1 MSVFTANLHA
11 LILAAGCSS
20 RLGRPKQLV
29 EWQGRPILQHA
40 IAAAQTL
47 LADRVSVVLGANA
60 TTISAHLD
68 LSQVTT
74 ILNPDWQSGMS
85 SSIQVGLATLPPS
98 ASAVLLMLCDQPL
111 VTNQQ
116 LQQLISV
123 SEAQPTKII
132 ASAYHNTLGVPAIFP
147 AHYFEY
153 LQKLQGDRGA
163 KALFTQ
169 FTEQVQAVPLPE
181 AALDIDSVADVWRLE
196 GLCS

>member
-1 MSVFTANLHA
+1 MHA
-11 LILAAGCSS
+11 LILAAGSSS

-29 EWQGRPILQHA
+29 EWQGRPLLQHA

-60 TTISAHLD
+60 TAISAHLD
-68 LSQVTT
+68 LNQVTT
-74 ILNPDWQSGMS
+74 LLNPDWQSGMA
-85 SSIQVGLATLPPS
+85 SSIQVGLAALPPS

-111 VTNQQ
+111 ITSLQ
-116 LQQLISV
+116 LHKLLAASAAAPSQ
-123 SEAQPTKII
+123 II
-132 ASAYHNTLGVPAIFP
+132 ASAYHEILGVPAVFP
-147 AHYFEY
+147 AYYFEY

-169 FTEQVQAVPLPE
+169 FAAQVQAVPLPE

-196 GLCS
+196 GLCC